1 MVSHTLINIVQV
13 IIWWAGLI
21 RGAVS
26 IALAFKQ
33 VVYVFNSDLF
43 SI

>member
-1 MVSHTLINIVQV
+1 M
-13 IIWWAGLI
+13 

-33 VVYVFNSDLF
+33 ASF
-43 SI
+43 SFFFELLIDAILEYYHF